1 MGGFTEL
8 MSSFLV
14 QTLSGVI
21 EVFIGVWLALVLDR
35 RRRAEDAQLQDDDQL
50 REFDRAVDTVLGS
63 VVKNT
68 AEAKRILR
76 VLAQQKSPGLIH
88 SGLEASVWYAVQ
100 GKFIA
105 LCRNVDERVIYS
117 QFFDNVRRLQAFL
130 EFRSSLLV
138 STTTAKLDH
147 AEPELRTLEVG
158 VDKQL
163 AALAEDLRFCGVLLI
178 TDHGK
183 PVHKRLMG
191 IRQETGSV
199 VASQPA

>member
-8 MSSFLV
+8 MSSFAV
-14 QTLSGVI
+14 QTLSGTV
-21 EVFIGVWLALVLDR
+21 EVFLGVWLALVLDR
-35 RRRAEDAQLQDDDQL
+35 RRRAEDAQLQDEDQM
-50 REFDRAVDTVLGS
+50 REFDRALDTILGS
-63 VVKNT
+63 VIKNT

-76 VLAQQKSPGLIH
+76 MLGQQKTSVLIH
-88 SGLEASVWYAVQ
+88 AGLEASVWYAVQ
-100 GKFIA
+100 GKFIT
-105 LCRNVDERVIYS
+105 LCRNVDERIIFS

-130 EFRSSLLV
+130 DFRSSLLV

-147 AEPELRTLEVG
+147 SDPELRAMEVG

-191 IRQETGSV
+191 IKMDAGA
-199 VASQPA
+199 VAGNPA